1 MGAPIMDYIVLNST
15 PRRQILL
22 KYEPIISVGI
32 FAPSTHCHFLNPST
46 SSLYSKAV
54 NMVLQHFSVRW
65 SLFVESAITCKNITL
80 IFPTL
85 FSPPF
90 VSTSLLFSGGR
101 FKVELVITHPKYP
114 LQKKKTKGDV
124 YGQSWQ
130 LQKSSWNSLDNH
142 TIHVCT
148 HEDFVDLYP

>member
-32 FAPSTHCHFLNPST
+32 FAPSTHCQFLNPST

-114 LQKKKTKGDV
+114 LQKKKTKR
-124 YGQSWQ
+124 
-130 LQKSSWNSLDNH
+130 
-142 TIHVCT
+142 
-148 HEDFVDLYP
+148 